1 MTSSRSG
8 EVAVTVAVRGRLLTS
23 AISPKKS
30 PAPIVFTLRPL
41 RRTSAVPSMSTK
53 NSRPGSPSVVS
64 TLPSGMSISS
74 ATRATLPSSLFEQW
88 AKSGARLRSSILAS
102 RRSTARV

>member
-1 MTSSRSG
+1 M
-8 EVAVTVAVRGRLLTS
+8 TVAVRGRLETS

-41 RRTSAVPSMSTK
+41 RRTSAVALDQDEELAAGIALG
-53 NSRPGSPSVVS
+53 RQHLALGHVDLV
-64 TLPSGMSISS
+64 GDEGH
-74 ATRATLPSSLFEQW
+74 LPSSLFEQW